1 MVFVSLER
9 DMRRLEEFNEFA
21 HERFMLLP
29 LTTSVS
35 EINSLTCRLMRMSQS
50 LLCMRYIVVALRAAR
65 DGCRGSRC
73 FACGTLQSSGRVPT
87 S

>member
-9 DMRRLEEFNEFA
+9 DMRRFEEFDEFA

-35 EINSLTCRLMRMSQS
+35 EINSLTRRLMRMSQRRFAYD
-50 LLCMRYIVVALRAAR
+50 CTRRMDVEGVVALHAANCNPS
-65 DGCRGSRC
+65 DSR
-73 FACGTLQSSGRVPT
+73 LILDKNLR
-87 S
+87 